1 MWKTLSTMW
10 KTKMWKLWKTQT
22 LVDIKD
28 FHMWKTMWITC
39 GKLFLAKTYPHTFP
53 QFYPL
58 LLWKTKKCKVLSIF
72 RPKINPKSPKKD

>member
-22 LVDIKD
+22 LVGIKGCN
-28 FHMWKTMWITC
+28 MWKTMWKTC
-39 GKLFLAKTYPHTFP
+39 GKLFLAKTFPHTYP

-58 LLWKTKKCKVLSIF
+58 FCGKLKKCQVNCIF
-72 RPKINPKSPKKD
+72 KIKIT